1 MAIYSK
7 KDLLLMPVWNYH
19 DVMLYCDVKKSK
31 AYEIISICKKQ
42 LNGAVRF
49 NPHGVKR
56 DSVLE
61 YLGTS
66 IEKESY
72 VLKHVDT

>member
-1 MAIYSK
+1 MIT
-7 KDLLLMPVWNYH
+7 KDLLEKPVWYCE
-19 DVMLYCDVKKSK
+19 DVIAYTGFKQSK
-31 AYEIISICKKQ
+31 CYQIMKFCKEN

-61 YLGTS
+61 YMGTS
-66 IEKESY
+66 LEQECY
-72 VLKHVDT
+72 LLKQLGS